1 MLSGMM
7 EPKKQ
12 QVKEI
17 MEYKKGP
24 LGMVICSK
32 SLKCWHLQMKLS
44 SIKIWFHYAAKEKGL
59 YQHAA

>member
-24 LGMVICSK
+24 LGM
-32 SLKCWHLQMKLS
+32 LS
-44 SIKIWFHYAAKEKGL
+44 AQRVNSAGTCRCH
-59 YQHAA
+59 